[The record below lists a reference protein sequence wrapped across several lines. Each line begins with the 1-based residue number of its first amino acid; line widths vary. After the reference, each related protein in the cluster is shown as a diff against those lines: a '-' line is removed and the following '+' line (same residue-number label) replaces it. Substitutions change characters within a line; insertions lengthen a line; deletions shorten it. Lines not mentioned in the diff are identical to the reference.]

1 MKEDML
7 DFVDTIEDKLIT
19 YRRDFHKYPE
29 SGWTEFRTSSI
40 IAGIL
45 NALGYRVHIGKDILD
60 PKYVMG
66 RDTDII
72 ASNIKRAIE
81 QGGDK
86 DLIDRMKGYTGV
98 VADINT
104 GITGPTIA
112 LRFDIDANDVI
123 EATEDG
129 HRPFEQG
136 FASVNKGVMHACG
149 HDGHIAIGLGLAETL
164 AKFKS
169 SLKGTIRFIFQPA
182 EEGVR
187 GARAIVEKGI
197 LDNVDYFLS
206 GHIGF
211 NVPTGSIVPRA
222 EGFLATTKI
231 DAMFKGKGAHAGAAP
246 QEGNNALL
254 AAANA
259 LINIHSIPPHSGG
272 ITRVNVGTLNG
283 GVGRNVVPPIASMKI
298 ETRGEDSELNRYVLD
313 KTIKIIEHSGEMYD
327 CKTEISKMGESV
339 TVKCDLSLGEF
350 IKREILKISATTNII
365 ENKSL
370 GGSEDVTFMIE
381 RVRSRGG
388 KASYLIFGS
397 NTAAGHHN
405 EKFDFDETVLSQ
417 AVKIYSHLILSLLN
431 DKR

>member
-1 MKEDML
+1 MKKDML
-7 DFVDTIEDKLIT
+7 DFVDTIEDKLID
-19 YRRDFHKYPE
+19 YRRGFHKYPE
-29 SGWTEFRTSSI
+29 SGWTEFRTSSV

-45 NALGYRVHIGKDILD
+45 NTLGYKVRLGKDILD

-81 QGGDK
+81 QGGDRG
-86 DLIDRMKGYTGV
+86 LMGRMEGYTGV

-123 EATEDG
+123 ESTEDG

-164 AKFKS
+164 VRIKS
-169 SLKGTIRFIFQPA
+169 SLKGTIRLIFQPA

-197 LDNVDYFLS
+197 LDDVDYFLS

-211 NVPTGSIVPRA
+211 NVPTGTIVPRA

-231 DAMFKGKGAHAGAAP
+231 DAVFKGRGAHAGAAP

-283 GVGRNVVPPIASMKI
+283 GVGRNVIPPIASMKI
-298 ETRGEDSELNRYVLD
+298 ETRGENSELNRYVLD
-313 KTIKIIEHSGEMYD
+313 RTTNIIELSGKMYG
-327 CKTEISKMGESV
+327 CNTEISKKGEAV
-339 TVKCDLSLGEF
+339 TVECDLALSEF
-350 IKREILKISATTNII
+350 IKREISKIYSMTNVID
-365 ENKSL
+365 NKPL

-381 RVRSRGG
+381 RVQNRGG
-388 KASYLIFGS
+388 KAAYLIFGS

-405 EKFDFDETVLSQ
+405 ERFDFDETVLPN
-417 AVKIYSHLILSLLN
+417 AVKIYSHLILSFFN
-431 DKR
+431 D